1 MKFPVSR
8 RQDTFGITT
17 GGIMPVIPVQAGDR
31 QAVPAVSVSD
41 PDGAMAW
48 AARALRS
55 LAGVFVVTWSF
66 RLSGYLTFTPW
77 LAIPV
82 VLLGLTGL
90 LVIVAAWLPHS
101 ALDNRRQHQIGWA
114 ALVAVIVALALW
126 SYLQVF
132 IAPDYGTDEIAFDQ
146 YAAHLAM
153 HGIDPY
159 LRSMA
164 PAFPLFHVS
173 PNGYTFQLNGQPVT
187 TLSYPALS
195 FEAYLPL
202 LALGVTTQAA
212 VWTNVAA
219 WVLGAAILYAV
230 LPRNLAPLAAVVAS
244 ADIYVGYAVGGV
256 TDALFV
262 PLLIGA
268 AVSWDRFPSSRGPAA
283 WRGPICLGL
292 AMAVKQTPWFVA
304 PFVVAGI
311 VLEARR
317 TNDRRQALCH
327 GLRYAVIAVTSF
339 LLPNLPYLIGS
350 PAAWLRGIL
359 APLIAHAVPAGQGLV
374 SLSLALMVGGG
385 SLLAYNVAAVVVL
398 GALIACY
405 VATYPALK
413 PAAFLLPSIALFFA
427 ARSFGSYLVM
437 LIPAAL
443 AAAATTRRSPQGAP
457 WRGWRWVAACGAVAS
472 AAAAG
477 IAVTAPSPLT
487 MSIQSVETTGQLAT
501 VQQVTVNVANNT
513 SASVRPAFTIE
524 EGTSMTAF
532 WQQRQGPAMLG
543 PHQRASY
550 TIVAP
555 SYFAMPSIEDGFQVL
570 AFLGSPASVS
580 RTAAY
585 LASTWR
591 VVLQPDTIDHAVA
604 VGQEIIVRAEI
615 VNRLDEQMRV
625 AGEPV
630 YLGQVIYA
638 QQGLRYS
645 EAIINQALAGQTP
658 VEALTDRAGVATF
671 AIRSPVGGSDPV
683 YFEANLVNPTW
694 FYPYGYSPILAVRFG
709 S

>member
-1 MKFPVSR
+1 M
-8 RQDTFGITT
+8 
-17 GGIMPVIPVQAGDR
+17 
-31 QAVPAVSVSD
+31 
-41 PDGAMAW
+41 
-48 AARALRS
+48 
-55 LAGVFVVTWSF
+55 
-66 RLSGYLTFTPW
+66 
-77 LAIPV
+77 
-82 VLLGLTGL
+82 
-90 LVIVAAWLPHS
+90 
-101 ALDNRRQHQIGWA
+101 
-114 ALVAVIVALALW
+114 
-126 SYLQVF
+126 
-132 IAPDYGTDEIAFDQ
+132 
-146 YAAHLAM
+146 
-153 HGIDPY
+153 
-159 LRSMA
+159 
-164 PAFPLFHVS
+164 
-173 PNGYTFQLNGQPVT
+173 
-187 TLSYPALS
+187 
-195 FEAYLPL
+195 
-202 LALGVTTQAA
+202 
-212 VWTNVAA
+212 
-219 WVLGAAILYAV
+219 
-230 LPRNLAPLAAVVAS
+230 
-244 ADIYVGYAVGGV
+244 
-256 TDALFV
+256 
-262 PLLIGA
+262 
-268 AVSWDRFPSSRGPAA
+268 
-283 WRGPICLGL
+283 
-292 AMAVKQTPWFVA
+292 
-304 PFVVAGI
+304 
-311 VLEARR
+311 
-317 TNDRRQALCH
+317 
-327 GLRYAVIAVTSF
+327 TSF
-339 LLPNLPYLIGS
+339 LLPNLPYLFGS

-413 PAAFLLPSIALFFA
+413 PAAFVLPSIALFFA

-443 AAAATTRRSPQGAP
+443 AAAATTRRSPHRAP
-457 WRGWRWVAACGAVAS
+457 WRRWRWVAACGAVAS

-477 IAVTAPSPLT
+477 IALTAPSPLT

-501 VQQVTVNVANNT
+501 VRQVTVNVANNT

-532 WQQRQGPAMLG
+532 WPQRQGPAMLG

-555 SYFAMPSIEDGFQVL
+555 SYFAMPSIQDGFQVL
-570 AFLGSPASVS
+570 AFLGNPASVS

-591 VVLQPDTIDHAVA
+591 VVLQPDTIDRAVA

-615 VNRLDEQMRV
+615 VNRLNEQIRV
-625 AGEPV
+625 VGEPI

-645 EAIINQALAGQTP
+645 EAIINQGLAGQTP
-658 VEALTDRAGVATF
+658 VEALTNGAGVATF